1 MIFESGSLSSRL
13 VAVVHGISIASI
25 IAGVTYILIADLF
38 IIPVERTDNFKILI
52 GLFIS
57 GLLSN

>member
-1 MIFESGSLSSRL
+1 